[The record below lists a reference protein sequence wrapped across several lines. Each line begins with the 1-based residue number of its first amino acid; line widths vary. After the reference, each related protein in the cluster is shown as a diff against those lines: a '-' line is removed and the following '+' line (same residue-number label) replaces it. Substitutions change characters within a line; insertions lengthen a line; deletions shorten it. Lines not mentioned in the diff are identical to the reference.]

1 MCQRHQDASSL
12 IGQFADHLYPTA
24 QELLD
29 RAASSHGGLKALDIE
44 QQLIGLFMLVQE
56 QVVQLM
62 KYDTKLILPTLEPIV
77 KQQATEQGI
86 NILEINVL
94 LKNRAEKITDLT
106 ERALDIYAQ
115 LPSDVQTA
123 NHAIFDFLVYVQQS
137 LLVAYADRYA
147 YFEEWTRSCPCMK
160 KWAGTQPESTKEGE

>member
-1 MCQRHQDASSL
+1 MCQRHQDANIL
-12 IGQFADHLYPTA
+12 ISQFADRLYPTA

-29 RAASSHGGLKALDIE
+29 RAASSHGGLKALDTE
-44 QQLIGLFMLVQE
+44 QQLIGLFMATQE

-77 KQQATEQGI
+77 NQQTPKQGT

-94 LKNRAEKITDLT
+94 LKNKADKITDLT

-115 LPSDVQTA
+115 LPPDVQAA
-123 NHAIFDFLVYVQQS
+123 NRAISDFLLYLQQY

-160 KWAGTQPESTKEGE
+160 EWAGTQPEPNKEGE

>member
-1 MCQRHQDASSL
+1 
-12 IGQFADHLYPTA
+12 
-24 QELLD
+24 
-29 RAASSHGGLKALDIE
+29 
-44 QQLIGLFMLVQE
+44 MLAQE

-106 ERALDIYAQ
+106 EKSLHLRTTTLRLCKPPTTLY
-115 LPSDVQTA
+115 S
-123 NHAIFDFLVYVQQS
+123 IFWCMYNN
-137 LLVAYADRYA
+137 
-147 YFEEWTRSCPCMK
+147 PC
-160 KWAGTQPESTKEGE
+160 